1 MRLQGVG
8 VSTFSP
14 KRELYPLVIGEDV
27 ARVPA
32 EKDNARYTFLGTWKF
47 SQEKKKKKK
56 KEGNLPFSYNST
68 VSACQAH

>member
-32 EKDNARYTFLGTWKF
+32 EKDNARYTFLCSWKF
-47 SQEKKKKKK
+47 SQEKKR
-56 KEGNLPFSYNST
+56 
-68 VSACQAH
+68 